1 MVDKDGFRAN
11 IAIIISDGLG
21 KVLLAKR
28 LGQNA
33 WQFPQGGIDKGE
45 SVERALFRELYE
57 VVGLNSGDVKII
69 KRCKKWLRYRIPP
82 AMQRKNSKPLCIGQ
96 KQKWFFLQL
105 TGSSEKIRFDTS
117 GTPEFD
123 DWAWVNYWYPINAV
137 VSFKQSVYR
146 KALHEFAEENIRLES
161 SVRPIK

>member
-45 SVERALFRELYE
+45 SVEQALL
-57 VVGLNSGDVKII
+57 
-69 KRCKKWLRYRIPP
+69 
-82 AMQRKNSKPLCIGQ
+82 
-96 KQKWFFLQL
+96 
-105 TGSSEKIRFDTS
+105 GSSMRK
-117 GTPEFD
+117 
-123 DWAWVNYWYPINAV
+123 
-137 VSFKQSVYR
+137 SV
-146 KALHEFAEENIRLES
+146 
-161 SVRPIK
+161 

>member
-45 SVERALFRELYE
+45 SVEQALFRELYE
-57 VVGLNSGDVKII
+57 EVGLNSGDVKII
-69 KRCKKWLRYRIPP
+69 RRCKKWLRYRIPP

-96 KQKWFFLQL
+96 KQKWFFLQI
-105 TGSSEKIRFDTS
+105 GR
-117 GTPEFD
+117 
-123 DWAWVNYWYPINAV
+123 AHV
-137 VSFKQSVYR
+137 
-146 KALHEFAEENIRLES
+146 
-161 SVRPIK
+161 